1 MNLRIR
7 SIPCIALLATALGA
21 AALSGCGDREAAEAA
36 RAAAQ
41 AAANEQAAKEYAD
54 GFDDAVGR
62 EDWALAKA
70 QGDVLFA
77 RFPGTEQAERI
88 RPRYEEVKA
97 KAADEREHARAAALW
112 SYQSE
117 DVKGGKQLSAAIY
130 SKDPVDTDGSGANPV
145 RLIFRDHPTWGTS
158 SYLVLQ
164 AGDFACRGGCRVKV
178 TVDDAD
184 PKSMA
189 ALRPDTDE
197 AIAMFINDERGLWR
211 MLKDAKQ
218 VSVEFPVKAGGT
230 RTAAF
235 EVAGLDRS
243 KLPGWD

>member
-1 MNLRIR
+1 MNHRTIF
-7 SIPCIALLATALGA
+7 CAALLAVATAIA
-21 AALSGCGDREAAEAA
+21 SGCGDRAAADAA

-41 AAANEQAAKEYAD
+41 AAADEKAAKEYAD
-54 GFDDAVGR
+54 GFEAAVA
-62 EDWALAKA
+62 EKNWALAKA
-70 QGDVLFA
+70 HGDVLFA
-77 RFPGTEQAERI
+77 RFPDTEQAARI
-88 RPRYEEVKA
+88 RPHYDEAKA
-97 KAADEREHARAAALW
+97 KAAAVLEGARTAALW

-130 SKDPVDTDGSGANPV
+130 SKDAVDTDGSGANPV
-145 RLIFRDHPTWGTS
+145 RLIFRDHPDWGTS

-164 AGDFACRGGCRVKV
+164 AGDFDCYGGCRVKV
-178 TVDDAD
+178 KIDDAE
-184 PKSMA
+184 PKSMS

-197 AIAMFINDERGLWR
+197 ATAMFINDEHGLWR
-211 MLKDAKQ
+211 MLDGATQ

-230 RTAAF
+230 RTAVF

>member
-1 MNLRIR
+1 MNHRTILCAI
-7 SIPCIALLATALGA
+7 LLAA
-21 AALSGCGDREAAEAA
+21 AASAVSGCGDRAAADAA

-54 GFDDAVGR
+54 GFDAAVA
-62 EDWALAKA
+62 EENWALAKA
-70 QGDVLFA
+70 HGDVLFA
-77 RFPGTEQAERI
+77 RFPDTEQAARI
-88 RPRYEEVKA
+88 RPHYDDAKA
-97 KAADEREHARAAALW
+97 KAAAALEAARVAALW

-130 SKDPVDTDGSGANPV
+130 SKDAVDTDGSGANPV

-178 TVDDAD
+178 KVDEAE

-197 AIAMFINDERGLWR
+197 AIAMFINDEHGLWR
-211 MLKDAKQ
+211 MLEGAEQ
-218 VSVEFPVKAGGT
+218 VSIEFPVKAGGM
-230 RTAAF
+230 RTAVF